1 LTAPEPAGSRHRHVL
16 AGVVGVAVSLALLAW
31 AMRDVNLA
39 QVGTEIRRAHPGP
52 LIIGIVVA
60 TASFMVRAFRWG
72 LLLRDDHG
80 QPVPLAPRWHSVAMG
95 FMANNVLPFRVGE
108 VLRAYAITKLGHVRF
123 AGSIASLVVERV
135 FDALTLVLLLS
146 IGLLWSGLPT
156 STVLAGVTLKRIGTV
171 TAIGGLFIVL
181 IGIVIVARPTLL
193 EGLLRRILPDGG
205 LRRRLIS
212 LANGISDGLGV
223 LRSPARVLALVAW
236 SLGMWLAS
244 AFSFWIMFRAFDIDV
259 PFAGAVV
266 LQSTMA
272 FAISVPSTPGYI
284 GPFEAV
290 IVAVLGLYG
299 VPDTTAFSYAV
310 TYHLT
315 TLLPITLMGLWSLV
329 RTPVALGDLKGPAP
343 S

>member
-1 LTAPEPAGSRHRHVL
+1 
-16 AGVVGVAVSLALLAW
+16 
-31 AMRDVNLA
+31 MRDVNLA
-39 QVGTEIRRAHPGP
+39 QVGTEIRRAHLAP
-52 LIIGIVVA
+52 LVLGIVVA

-72 LLLRDDHG
+72 LLLRDERG
-80 QPVPLAPRWHSVAMG
+80 QPVPLPARWHSVAMG

-108 VLRAYAITKLGHVRF
+108 VLRAYAITRLGHVRF

-146 IGLLWSGLPT
+146 LGLLWSGLPA
-156 STVLAGVTLKRIGTV
+156 STILAGVTLRRIATL
-171 TAIGGLFIVL
+171 TAVGGL
-181 IGIVIVARPTLL
+181 VIVAMGALMVARPALL
-193 EGLLRRILPDGG
+193 EGLLLRLLPEGG
-205 LRRRLIS
+205 FRRRLVS
-212 LANGISDGLGV
+212 VANGITDGLGV
-223 LRSPARVLALVAW
+223 LRSPGRVASLVAW
-236 SLGMWLAS
+236 SVGMWLAS
-244 AFSFWIMFRAFDIDV
+244 AWSFWIMFRAFDISV

-315 TLLPITLMGLWSLV
+315 TLLPITLMGFWSLL
-329 RTPVALGDLKGPAP
+329 RTPVALRDLKGPVP
-343 S
+343 T

>member
-1 LTAPEPAGSRHRHVL
+1 
-16 AGVVGVAVSLALLAW
+16 
-31 AMRDVNLA
+31 MRDVDLR
-39 QVGTEIRRAHPGP
+39 QVGAEIRRAHAVP
-52 LIIGIVVA
+52 LLLGIAVA

-72 LLLRDDHG
+72 LLLRNDHG
-80 QPVPLAPRWHSVAMG
+80 KPVPLAPRWHSVAMG
-95 FMANNVLPFRVGE
+95 FMANNVLPFRAGE
-108 VLRAYAITKLGHVRF
+108 LLRAYAITRLGHVRF

-146 IGLLWSGLPT
+146 LGLLWSGLPA
-156 STVLAGVTLKRIGTV
+156 STVLAGVTLRKIATI
-171 TAIGGLFIVL
+171 TAIGGL
-181 IGIVIVARPTLL
+181 VIVALGALLVARPALV
-193 EGLLRRILPDGG
+193 EGVLIRLLPDGT
-205 LRRRLIS
+205 LRRRLIAVAS
-212 LANGISDGLGV
+212 GITDGLGV
-223 LRSPARVLALVAW
+223 LRSPARVLGLVAW
-236 SLGMWLAS
+236 SVGMWLAS
-244 AFSFWIMFRAFDIDV
+244 AWSFWIMFRAFDINV

-315 TLLPITLMGLWSLV
+315 TLVPITLMGFWSLV
-329 RTPVALGDLKGPAP
+329 RTPVALRDLKGPAP

>member
-1 LTAPEPAGSRHRHVL
+1 
-16 AGVVGVAVSLALLAW
+16 
-31 AMRDVNLA
+31 
-39 QVGTEIRRAHPGP
+39 
-52 LIIGIVVA
+52 
-60 TASFMVRAFRWG
+60 MVRAFRWG

-80 QPVPLAPRWHSVAMG
+80 NAVPLPARWHAVAMG

-108 VLRAYAITKLGHVRF
+108 VLRAYAITRLGQVRL

-146 IGLLWSGLPT
+146 VGLLWSGLPT
-156 STVLAGVTLKRIGTV
+156 STELAGVTLQRIATLTALGGLVVV
-171 TAIGGLFIVL
+171 TAGALV
-181 IGIVIVARPTLL
+181 VARPALL
-193 EGLLRRILPDGG
+193 EGLVLRVLPEGG
-205 LRRRLIS
+205 LRRRLVS
-212 LANGISDGLGV
+212 VANGVADGLGA
-223 LRSPARVLALVAW
+223 LRSPGRVVALIAW
-236 SLGMWLAS
+236 SIGMWLAS
-244 AFSFWIMFRAFDIDV
+244 AFSFWIMFQAFDIEV

-315 TLLPITLMGLWSLV
+315 TLLPITLLGVWSMV
-329 RTPVALGDLKGPAP
+329 RTPVALGDVKRVGA
-343 S
+343 

>member
-1 LTAPEPAGSRHRHVL
+1 
-16 AGVVGVAVSLALLAW
+16 
-31 AMRDVNLA
+31 MRDVNLS
-39 QVGTEIRRAHPGP
+39 QVGSEIRRAAPAP

-72 LLLRDDHG
+72 LLLRNERG
-80 QPVPLAPRWHSVAMG
+80 QPVPLWPRWHSVAMG

-108 VLRAYAITKLGHVRF
+108 VLRAYAITRLGQVRF
-123 AGSIASLVVERV
+123 SGSIASLVVERV

-146 IGLLWSGLPT
+146 IGLLWSGLPA
-156 STVLAGVTLKRIGTV
+156 STVLAGVTLRKIATV
-171 TAIGGLFIVL
+171 TAVGGLVIVAT
-181 IGIVIVARPTLL
+181 GAAIVARPSLL
-193 EGLLRRILPDGG
+193 EGLLVRLLPEGG
-205 LRRRLIS
+205 IRRRLVS
-212 LANGISDGLGV
+212 VANGIADGLGV
-223 LRSPARVLALVAW
+223 LRSPSRVLALVAW

-244 AFSFWIMFRAFDIDV
+244 AFSFWIMFRAFDIQV

-315 TLLPITLMGLWSLV
+315 TLLPITLMGLWSLL
-329 RTPVALGDLKGPAP
+329 RTPVALSDIRTRP
-343 S
+343 SA